1 MGAFSPACV
10 GLPRVCLYLLFS
22 SLFPVYLFRSYDSGH
37 CICACEC
44 FPNRH
49 ASAFR
54 CLPLGLPGVAPSVN
68 ALLLS
73 IQPSNHLLTSLHW
86 MCQASGVLTH
96 RGAQS
101 PYMDGPQ
108 AHHFPASSPPA
119 LSETINQSNY
129 SSYPHENTRQ
139 QQVLLP
145 PQLYL
150 LWQKSAS
157 CASWARSGLLPV
169 FENKV
174 VLEHGHVRPHTY
186 CLWLFL
192 CYNHSGE

>member
-68 ALLLS
+68 ALLLP
-73 IQPSNHLLTSLHW
+73 IQPSNHLLIWFLSSLDVSGFGGSHSQGSSESIYGWTS
-86 MCQASGVLTH
+86 
-96 RGAQS
+96 
-101 PYMDGPQ
+101 
-108 AHHFPASSPPA
+108 SSS
-119 LSETINQSNY
+119 LSCLK
-129 SSYPHENTRQ
+129 SSSTLRND
-139 QQVLLP
+139 
-145 PQLYL
+145 
-150 LWQKSAS
+150 
-157 CASWARSGLLPV
+157 
-169 FENKV
+169 
-174 VLEHGHVRPHTY
+174 
-186 CLWLFL
+186 
-192 CYNHSGE
+192 